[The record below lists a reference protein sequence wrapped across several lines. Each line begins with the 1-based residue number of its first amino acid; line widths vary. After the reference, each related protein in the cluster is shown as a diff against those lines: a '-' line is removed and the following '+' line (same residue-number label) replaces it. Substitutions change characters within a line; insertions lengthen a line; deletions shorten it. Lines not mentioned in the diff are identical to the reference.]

1 MCAHPPSLHLLQTT
15 CSLLVALL
23 AAVGLAADQQGSRDE
38 LWAPSFAQ
46 NPKGHP
52 AALDWNAQAWRG
64 ASPIL
69 RPSRPW
75 QPADEDLGRLAA
87 WEAPPQDPSP
97 DAVRTHDDSVLDGD
111 FSEAEKEAIME
122 VMHRRGSSSSA
133 PSSSPLPSWLA
144 KRQTPRRLGWVVDL
158 YRSVAQGLD
167 PFVPQAE
174 TQGLSAAPERRSGR
188 RPAAC
193 RFGPLALV
201 CWNAARQ
208 VAVIRQRSSQYPQ

>member
-1 MCAHPPSLHLLQTT
+1 MMAI
-15 CSLLVALL
+15 V
-23 AAVGLAADQQGSRDE
+23 AAVGLAADQPSSEEG
-38 LWAPSFAQ
+38 LWVPSFAQ

-52 AALDWNAQAWRG
+52 AALDWNARPWHA
-64 ASPIL
+64 AAPIL
-69 RPSRPW
+69 RTSRPW
-75 QPADEDLGRLAA
+75 QQADEDLGRPAT
-87 WEAPPQDPSP
+87 WEGSQQDPSG
-97 DAVRTHDDSVLDGD
+97 DAVRLPDDGVLGGD

-122 VMHRRGSSSSA
+122 VMHRRGSSSS
-133 PSSSPLPSWLA
+133 SSGSASLSSTSPPWLA

-167 PFVPQAE
+167 PFVPQAD
-174 TQGLSAAPERRSGR
+174 TQVLSAAPERRSGR

>member
-1 MCAHPPSLHLLQTT
+1 M
-15 CSLLVALL
+15 VALL
-23 AAVGLAADQQGSRDE
+23 AAIGLAADQPGSRDE

-46 NPKGHP
+46 EPKGHP
-52 AALDWNAQAWRG
+52 AALDWNAQAWHG
-64 ASPIL
+64 ASPML

-75 QPADEDLGRLAA
+75 PQADEDLARPAA
-87 WEAPPQDPSP
+87 WEATPQDTSP
-97 DAVRTHDDSVLDGD
+97 DAVRIHDDSVLGGD

-122 VMHRRGSSSSA
+122 VMHRRGSSSSSSSGGGA
-133 PSSSPLPSWLA
+133 PSSPTSPSWLA

-167 PFVPQAE
+167 PFVPQGE